1 MRATANQTVARRSAA
16 KAERSPP
23 RNGHY
28 TRVENKVNILI
39 VDDRPD
45 KLLAL
50 EAVLSDLNQN
60 LVRANSGKEA
70 LRHLLNKEFAVILL
84 DVAMPGMDGFETA
97 SLIRKR
103 LNSEHTPIIF
113 VTSLNDSENHI
124 AQGYSLGAVDY
135 MLTPIIP
142 EILRTKVS
150 VFVELY
156 KKTEQIKQQAARLR
170 EIEEANHQRQLAE
183 ATDKLERETE
193 RNRFFTLALDVLG
206 IGDFNGRL
214 LQVNPAWEKLLG
226 YCEEELKSTEVL
238 NFIHPDDRPS
248 IAERIFALKKGKVLE
263 YFEVRCRHKDGS
275 YQWLGWTAAP
285 FPSEKLIYIF
295 GRDITARKLAEEKVS
310 ALNSQLHERVG
321 ELTEINK
328 ELEAFSYSISHD
340 LRAPLR
346 SMQGFAQALL
356 EEENLSSSG
365 KDFATRM
372 GSSANFMDRLIHD
385 LLEYSLLGRS
395 EPARIPVNTEDVV
408 AQVLIQADQ
417 QLREKNAECVV
428 FSPLAPV
435 YGNPSTLS
443 QVLMNLVANALKF
456 VEPEKIPRIE
466 ISTEVLGNFI
476 RLYVKD
482 NGIGIAPE
490 HQERIFGLFERL
502 HTSQNYP
509 GTGIGLALVRKGVE
523 RMGGRVGI
531 ESALGQGCKF
541 WLELPALPNS

>member
-1 MRATANQTVARRSAA
+1 MRVTINQLVARRLPQ
-16 KAERSPP
+16 KAERSPSG
-23 RNGHY
+23 NGQY

-39 VDDRPD
+39 VDDRSD

-156 KKTEQIKQQAARLR
+156 KKTEQIKQQAERLR
-170 EIEEANHQRQLAE
+170 EIEEASHQRQLAE
-183 ATDKLERETE
+183 AADKLEKETE

-238 NFIHPDDRPS
+238 NFVHPDDRPS
-248 IAERIFALKKGKVLE
+248 IAERIYALKKGRVLE
-263 YFEVRCRHKDGS
+263 YFEVRCKHKDGS
-275 YQWLGWTAAP
+275 YCWLGWTAAP
-285 FPSEKLIYIF
+285 FPAEKLIYIF
-295 GRDITARKLAEEKVS
+295 GRDITPRKLAEEKVS
-310 ALNSQLHERVG
+310 ALNEQLHERVG

-356 EEENLSSSG
+356 EEENLSSTG
-365 KDFATRM
+365 RDFASRM
-372 GSSANFMDRLIHD
+372 GSSASFMDRLIHD

-395 EPARIPVNTEDVV
+395 EPARIPVNTEEVV

-417 QLREKNAECVV
+417 QLREKNATCVV
-428 FSPLAPV
+428 FSPLASV
-435 YGNPSTLS
+435 CGNPSTLS

-456 VEPEKIPRIE
+456 VEPETVPRIE
-466 ISTEVLGNFI
+466 ISTEILGNFVRI
-476 RLYVKD
+476 SVKD
-482 NGIGIAPE
+482 NGIGIAPQY
-490 HQERIFGLFERL
+490 QEKIFGLFERL
-502 HTSQNYP
+502 HTRQNYP

-531 ESALGQGCKF
+531 ESALGKGCRF